1 MIAITEIYK
10 LRFLNILITLIKCL
24 MRFVHVNLFNP
35 FAIIYYILYFILYII
50 FTFMMNK
57 AYKNSR
63 KFEID
68 TK

>member
-1 MIAITEIYK
+1 
-10 LRFLNILITLIKCL
+10 
-24 MRFVHVNLFNP
+24 
-35 FAIIYYILYFILYII
+35 
-50 FTFMMNK
+50 MMNK